1 MIEIYTVLSFV
12 KLLGSASYFILAFG
26 SNEDWSKVTRLILA
40 IVLLVFNIIVVI
52 IGVQCEIAGAT
63 VNLIN
68 VFIWLYLTV
77 MGINR
82 LKE

>member
-1 MIEIYTVLSFV
+1 MIEIYTVLIFV

-26 SNEDWSKVTRLILA
+26 SDEDWSKVTRLILA
-40 IVLLVFNIIVVI
+40 IVSLVFNIIAVI
-52 IGVQCEIAGAT
+52 IGVQCEIAGAI

-82 LKE
+82 LRE